1 MPLDP
6 NQQTLLNHIQAAL
19 GRAMNPSL
27 TMASAASDIF
37 EAYVFSL
44 LLEAARTETATVSF
58 EDVHG
63 GTPNVFTF
71 RTSPGFIFSTAKNYT
86 HAVLTFPSKP
96 PLEAHL
102 GVYVEGAS
110 GVLHECDVVAVDRAE
125 AQACRIS
132 QASPRSAKVVIAT
145 ECKFYAATPS
155 LGLGRSFL
163 GLITDITA
171 KDCFFV
177 MNRTAPSIERLLARR
192 RRHTCRESI
201 IPANT
206 TAVDL
211 LMHSF
216 RSAFHEYRRSLP

>member
-6 NQQTLLNHIQAAL
+6 NEQILLNQIQAAL
-19 GRAMNPSL
+19 GPAISPSL
-27 TMASAASDIF
+27 TVASAANDVF

-44 LLEAARTETATVSF
+44 LLEAARTETAAVSF

-63 GTPNVFTF
+63 RTPNVFTF
-71 RTSPGFIFSTAKNYT
+71 RTSPGFIFSTAQDYT
-86 HAVLTFPSKP
+86 HAVITFSGRP

-102 GVYVEGAS
+102 GIYVEGAS

-125 AQACRIS
+125 AQACRVS
-132 QASPRSAKVVIAT
+132 QASPRSAKVFIAT

-155 LGLGRSFL
+155 LGLGRGFL
-163 GLITDITA
+163 GLISDITA
-171 KDCFFV
+171 KDRFFV

-192 RRHTCRESI
+192 HRHTCRESI

-206 TAVDL
+206 NNVDL
-211 LMHSF
+211 LIHSF
-216 RSAFHEYRRSLP
+216 RSAFHEYRRS